1 MTRHKKIDF
10 QAIFEMA
17 PAASLV
23 LTPDF
28 VIVAASN
35 RYLDHA
41 MKTRKDLVGRMLTD
55 AFPNDSAGP
64 RPYTVSELHES
75 LGRVLSQREAE
86 KMPVQKL
93 PIQRTASHPASND
106 ERYSRATN
114 APLFDTDGRILY
126 LIHSIEDVTELVHPT
141 PTRMMDEVKHADH
154 GDDPARLRADF
165 EQFTYAASH
174 DLQEPLRM
182 VTSYV
187 QLLARRYK
195 GRLDQDA
202 DDFIDFALDG
212 AKRMHNMIAD
222 LLRFSRV
229 GTQAMPFA
237 PTPMDAVLDRALNN
251 LQRQIESTGATV
263 TKARLPVVMADEAQ
277 MVIVFQSLI
286 DNALKFRGDAP
297 PRIHIG
303 YERRSSE
310 HLFHVKDNGIGIEPQ
325 QADQIFVI
333 FQRLH
338 QRGTFPGT
346 GIGLTLCKRIIERH
360 RGRIWVESAPEN
372 GATFYFTIVDTEGQD
387 HEQGSSKGRG
397 YPAG

>member
-1 MTRHKKIDF
+1 MTRQKKIDF
-10 QAIFEMA
+10 QTIFETA

-23 LTPDF
+23 LTPEF
-28 VIVAASN
+28 LIVAASD
-35 RYLDHA
+35 RYLEHA
-41 MKTRKDLVGRMLTD
+41 MKAREDLVGRRLKD
-55 AFPNDSAGP
+55 AFADDSGGP

-75 LGRVLSQREAE
+75 LGRVLAQRETE

-93 PIQRTASHPASND
+93 GLQHAANHVASND
-106 ERYSRATN
+106 ERYSRAIN
-114 APLFDTDGRILY
+114 APLFDMDGRILY
-126 LIHSIEDVTELVHPT
+126 LIHSIEDVTDLVHPA
-141 PTRMMDEVKHADH
+141 PAEMMDEEMHANH

-212 AKRMHNMIAD
+212 AKRMHNMISD

-237 PTPMDAVLDRALNN
+237 PTSMDAVLELALNN

-263 TKARLPVVMADEAQ
+263 TKAAMPVVMADEAQ
-277 MVIVFQSLI
+277 MTIVFQSLI
-286 DNALKFRGDAP
+286 DNALKFRSGAP

-303 YERRSSE
+303 YERRNSE
-310 HLFHVKDNGIGIEPQ
+310 HLFHVRDNGIGIEPQ
-325 QADQIFVI
+325 QADHIFVI
-333 FQRLH
+333 FRRLH

-360 RGRIWVESAPEN
+360 RGRIWVESAPAQ
-372 GATFYFTIVDTEGQD
+372 GATFYFTIVDTEG
-387 HEQGSSKGRG
+387 
-397 YPAG
+397 